1 MLVLPVRK
9 DKWLRLKVAGQ
20 TVRLCIADGERQER
34 VRVCVDAPRQAVDVG
49 VEPKPASTAA
59 EGGA

>member
-9 DKWLRLKVAGQ
+9 DKWLVLRIAGE
-20 TVRLCIADGERQER
+20 TVRLCIGEGEKASK
-34 VRVCVDAPRQAVDVG
+34 VRVCVDALKNSVNVG
-49 VEPKPASTAA
+49 IEPKSANIAA